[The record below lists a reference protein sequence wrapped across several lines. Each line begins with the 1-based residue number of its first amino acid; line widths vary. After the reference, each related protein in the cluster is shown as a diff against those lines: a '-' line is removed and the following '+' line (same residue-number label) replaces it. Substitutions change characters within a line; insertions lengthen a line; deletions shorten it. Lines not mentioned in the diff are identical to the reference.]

1 MNYKWFLRFVE
12 FLFFPT
18 VLFIFTFYWNI
29 IALRYCDSFYCTTK
43 WITYMDTCIP
53 SSCAS
58 LPLPAPIPPLRV
70 IAAPSWASCA
80 AQQLP
85 TVRFTRDSVWTS
97 VPLSQRIP
105 LSPSPS
111 VSTRLILHLC
121 VSIPD
126 PQTCPE
132 RILIC
137 LKNLPQNSDLKLLWA
152 SELLITHI

>member
-1 MNYKWFLRFVE
+1 MNNKWFFQFVE
-12 FLFFPT
+12 FFSPWFYF
-18 VLFIFTFYWNI
+18 VFTFYWNI
-29 IALRYCDSFYCTTK
+29 IALRCCGSFYCTTK
-43 WITYMDTCIP
+43 WIPYMDTCMP

-70 IAAPSWASCA
+70 ITARSWAPCA

-85 TVRFTRDSVWTS
+85 TVRFTRDSVWMS

-105 LSPSPS
+105 FSSSPSM
-111 VSTRLILHLC
+111 STRLILHLC

-126 PQTCPE
+126 PQTCWE